1 MPKYLIEAT
10 YTAEGLR
17 GLTKDKAAGRR
28 KAVEKGLTAVGGKLE
43 SMYFAFGETDV
54 VMICDCPDAA
64 TVAGFAITVGASGAV
79 RSKTRPLLTIEEID
93 AGLSKNI
100 KYQAPGK

>member
-28 KAVEKGLTAVGGKLE
+28 KAVEEGLTAIGGKLE
-43 SMYFAFGETDV
+43 CMYYAFGDADV
-54 VMICDCPDAA
+54 ILICDCPDAA
-64 TVAGFAITVGASGAV
+64 SAAGFAIAVGASGAV
-79 RSKTRPLLTIEEID
+79 KSKTTPLLTIEEID
-93 AGLSKNI
+93 SGLSKNI
-100 KYQAPGK
+100 KYQAPGT

>member
-28 KAVEKGLTAVGGKLE
+28 KAIEKVLTAIGGKLE
-43 SMYFAFGETDV
+43 SMYFAFGDADV
-54 VMICDCPDAA
+54 VLICDCPDGA
-64 TVAGFAITVGASGAV
+64 TAAGFAITAGASGAV
-79 RSKTRPLLTIEEID
+79 RTKTTQLLTIDEID
-93 AGLSKNI
+93 SGLSKNI

>member
-17 GLTKDKAAGRR
+17 GLTKDKAGRPPEGSR
-28 KAVEKGLTAVGGKLE
+28 KRPDRAVGGKLE
-43 SMYFAFGETDV
+43 SMYFTFGRRMLLSSV
-54 VMICDCPDAA
+54 IARMRPPRRVLQS
-64 TVAGFAITVGASGAV
+64 TVGASGAV

-93 AGLSKNI
+93 TGLSK
-100 KYQAPGK
+100 KH